1 LKWLLDTNVVSEN
14 VRARPNRGVLERTA
28 RLGRTDVAIS
38 VVTLAE
44 LQDGASSAPSEK
56 RRGELIAWLDE
67 DVIPYFADRTL
78 QLNSA
83 ILTDWLRLTRSLEKK
98 RVTRKAPD
106 LLIAST
112 ARIHNLI
119 VVSRNVRDFADTGV
133 TVYDP
138 WADATHRMDD
148 P

>member
-1 LKWLLDTNVVSEN
+1 MKWLLDTNVVSEN
-14 VRARPNRGVLERTA
+14 VKARPNRGVLERIA

-44 LQDGASSAPSEK
+44 LADGASSAPSEQ
-56 RRGELIAWLDE
+56 RRVELIGWLEE

-78 QLNSA
+78 QLTSA
-83 ILTDWLRLTRSLEKK
+83 ILTDWLRLTRILAS
-98 RVTRKAPD
+98 RRDTRKAPD

-112 ARIHNLI
+112 ARVHNLI
-119 VVSRNVRDFADTGV
+119 VVTRNVRDFADTGV

-138 WADATHRMDD
+138 WVDATHRMDD

>member
-1 LKWLLDTNVVSEN
+1 VKWLLDTNVVSEN
-14 VRARPNRGVLERTA
+14 VKHRPNRVVVDRIA
-28 RLGRTDVAIS
+28 RLGRADVAIS

-44 LQDGASSAPSEK
+44 LQEGASSAPREK
-56 RRGELIAWLDE
+56 RHRQLLDWLEE

-78 QLNSA
+78 QLNGA
-83 ILTDWLRLTRSLEKK
+83 ILIDWLRLNKRLTSRRISRS
-98 RVTRKAPD
+98 APD
-106 LLIAST
+106 LLIAAT

-138 WADATHRMDD
+138 WADVTHRMDD